1 MIEIN
6 AVENTVQPPE
16 EDLLE
21 IIVDA
26 GLGESAAEQ

>member
-1 MIEIN
+1 MVEIN
-6 AVENTVQPPE
+6 AVENTVHLPE

-26 GLGESAAEQ
+26 GLGESVAEQ